1 MKSSDVNAVGEED
14 IPLLTDRVLQSDEL
28 HDEAEQSWQID
39 QADRET
45 LIAELQTRLAAG
57 AFDLTDKLMRDAF
70 AEMEAKIYKHIS
82 ASLRQELPELID
94 TIIREQ
100 LAKEQED

>member
-1 MKSSDVNAVGEED
+1 MKSTDMNTVGEED
-14 IPLLTDRVLQSDEL
+14 IPRLTDMVSESDEL
-28 HDEAEQSWQID
+28 HNEAEQSWHNN

-45 LIAELQTRLAAG
+45 LIAELQTRLAAST
-57 AFDLTDKLMRDAF
+57 FDLTDKLMRDAF
-70 AEMEAKIYKHIS
+70 AEMEAKIYKRIS
-82 ASLRQELPELID
+82 ANLRQELPELID